1 MEILNQSK
9 VSFFKSVSDY
19 EVNQRNEKIVESYLA
34 YKPDSELNNVD
45 AKKKS
50 TNINNSNVDPLTLID
65 IMLTSYISSKMNK
78 AEAIA
83 AEISEKSK
91 AVAEINRLWGTIM
104 TKNLGNVD
112 PTKIDKKTDIYR
124 NSNDEYHKI
133 DEIIKNTLGESKGI
147 NVITTGK
154 HTHNYDELQSANATM
169 TAFSDTIQ
177 VDLDTTQQEF
187 KNIMTAITSAQEEIR
202 DIRRIVV
209 SFAER

>member
-9 VSFFKSVSDY
+9 VSFLKSVNDS
-19 EVNQRNEKIVESYLA
+19 EVDQRNEKIVERYLA

-45 AKKKS
+45 TKRESK
-50 TNINNSNVDPLTLID
+50 NNNNFDPLTLID
-65 IMLTSYISSKMNK
+65 IMLTSYIRNQMNK
-78 AEAIA
+78 ADAIA

-91 AVAEINRLWGTIM
+91 AVAEINRLWGTLM
-104 TKNLGNVD
+104 TKNIGNVD
-112 PTKIDKKTDIYR
+112 PTKVDKKTDIQR
-124 NSNDEYHKI
+124 NSNDEYYKI

-147 NVITTGK
+147 NVITNK

-169 TAFSDTIQ
+169 TAYSDTIQ